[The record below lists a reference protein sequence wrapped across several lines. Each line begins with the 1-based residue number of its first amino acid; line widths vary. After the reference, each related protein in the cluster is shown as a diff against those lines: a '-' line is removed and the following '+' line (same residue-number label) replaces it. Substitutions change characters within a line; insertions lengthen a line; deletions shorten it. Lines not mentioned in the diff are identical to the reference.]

1 MPMWPHKLGWAAL
14 TFAGLLSAGVSIGA
28 ETPDLPP
35 PAEAGPQTQ
44 PQIQAPRPPMNTPSH
59 QVAGP
64 SEPQSFLDAQSET
77 ERRRLL
83 DKQQRTFQL
92 EVDGKYAKALKAYC
106 DTGYGDE
113 RCFRPEAAKPVT
125 VVAPAPAPAVSS
137 SQGAASAQKGH
148 PLAEPKELPAVA
160 QISGFGEELSAILV
174 FGSGR
179 RLRVFAPGPHGP
191 RSVLPDG
198 EAVVSIRPGEVL
210 VSRSGEGKPVPLLF
224 QSSLPNFSASE

>member
-1 MPMWPHKLGWAAL
+1 MPMWHLKPERVAL
-14 TFAGLLSAGVSIGA
+14 TLAGLLLAGASIGA

-35 PAEAGPQTQ
+35 PAENAPQTQ
-44 PQIQAPRPPMNTPSH
+44 SPRPPVNAPAPR
-59 QVAGP
+59 QVGGSPEA
-64 SEPQSFLDAQSET
+64 QSFLDAQTEM
-77 ERRRLL
+77 ERRKLL

-113 RCFRPEAAKPVT
+113 RCFRPEAAKPTT
-125 VVAPAPAPAVSS
+125 VIAPVPAL
-137 SQGAASAQKGH
+137 ASAEGKAGSQKAH
-148 PLAEPKELPAVA
+148 SAAEAKELPSVA

-174 FGSGR
+174 FSSGR
-179 RLRVFAPGPHGP
+179 RMRVFSPGPHGP

-198 EAVVSIRPGEVL
+198 EAVVGIRPGEVL

-224 QSSLPNFSASE
+224 HSSLPNFPASE

>member
-1 MPMWPHKLGWAAL
+1 M
-14 TFAGLLSAGVSIGA
+14 
-28 ETPDLPP
+28 
-35 PAEAGPQTQ
+35 
-44 PQIQAPRPPMNTPSH
+44 
-59 QVAGP
+59 
-64 SEPQSFLDAQSET
+64 

-113 RCFRPEAAKPVT
+113 RCFRPEASRPVAA
-125 VVAPAPAPAVSS
+125 VAPLPVPT
-137 SQGAASAQKGH
+137 AASPEGTAKTQKTH
-148 PLAEPKELPAVA
+148 PVVEPKELPAVA
-160 QISGFGEELSAILV
+160 QISGFGEDLSAILM
-174 FGSGR
+174 FSNGR

-210 VSRSGEGKPVPLLF
+210 VSRSGESKPVPLLF
-224 QSSLPNFSASE
+224 QSSLPNFSGPE

>member
-1 MPMWPHKLGWAAL
+1 MRMWPLRSCRLGL
-14 TFAGLLSAGVSIGA
+14 ILVGLWSAGEPIGA

-35 PAEAGPQTQ
+35 PAESSLPVQAQ
-44 PQIQAPRPPMNTPSH
+44 PQLPRPTSSL
-59 QVAGP
+59 QSARSAGA
-64 SEPQSFLDAQSET
+64 SQEPQSFLDAQTEL

-113 RCFRPEAAKPVT
+113 RCFRPEASRPVT
-125 VVAPAPAPAVSS
+125 AVVPAPVPAVEG
-137 SQGAASAQKGH
+137 GAKTPKAH
-148 PLAEPKELPAVA
+148 PAVESKDLPAVT
-160 QISGFGEELSAILV
+160 QISGFGEELSAILL
-174 FGSGR
+174 FSNGR

-191 RSVLPDG
+191 RSMLPGG

-210 VSRSGEGKPVPLLF
+210 VSRSGESKPVPLLF
-224 QSSLPNFSASE
+224 QSSLPNFSGSD